1 MRILAELIE
10 SAGQGIYPC
19 LFHLV
24 TGAYCPGCGGTR
36 ALLALLHGRLAV
48 WMTALGAG
56 IIILVMNFIIKNY
69 FLLVRH
75 VDLLALIY

>member
-1 MRILAELIE
+1 
-10 SAGQGIYPC
+10 
-19 LFHLV
+19 
-24 TGAYCPGCGGTR
+24 
-36 ALLALLHGRLAV
+36 
-48 WMTALGAG
+48 MTALGAG